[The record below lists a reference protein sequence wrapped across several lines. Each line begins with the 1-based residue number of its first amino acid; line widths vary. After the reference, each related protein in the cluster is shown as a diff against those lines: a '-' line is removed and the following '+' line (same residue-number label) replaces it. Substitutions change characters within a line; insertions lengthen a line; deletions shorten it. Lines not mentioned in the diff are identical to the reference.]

1 MAFNVICLMFT
12 GMVWYSIYQE
22 HQINKLRRELQY
34 LKAKPAK
41 ENGTPIT
48 LYDQN
53 GKRIFL

>member
-1 MAFNVICLMFT
+1 MFT